1 MLNTPNVGNGIKR
14 QIIQTMSILVQNI
27 TNDTY
32 FYYLFNEIISHIHSH
47 SIIVTRSKNS
57 WGPDCC
63 VEGDTYSS
71 NGLHNEE
78 RTDQQ
83 LSNNTYI
90 TTHHRPACVV
100 RYYHYI

>member
-1 MLNTPNVGNGIKR
+1 MLKHV
-14 QIIQTMSILVQNI
+14 
-27 TNDTY
+27 Y
-32 FYYLFNEIISHIHSH
+32 FPVLIDGLKNIHSN
-47 SIIVTRSKNS
+47 SIIVRQSKNS